1 MNNNNKDLLFL
12 VPAYNEENRIPK
24 NDYFKNLG
32 KYATVCFVNDGSS
45 DMTKNILTELAQS
58 INGQVIDLP
67 KNVGKAEA
75 IRQGYLTV
83 AKNQKL
89 EFVGFIDADSA
100 FSGIAVENFI
110 FKSLEYLREDSS
122 YKCIISSRIKLSGR
136 NIKRSTFRHYI
147 SRILITLI
155 GFTVPNLPYDS
166 QSGLKIFRNSPELR
180 NAMSKPFKTRWFFDI
195 ELLIRTNWLAS
206 GKVWEEPVLEWRDV
220 AGSHLSLRKAPRL
233 IVEIIRVLRIGRNS
247 RKIS

>member
-1 MNNNNKDLLFL
+1 MNSENLLIII
-12 VPAYNEENRIPK
+12 PAFNEELRLGNHE
-24 NDYFKNLG
+24 YFTKIASQSKVRL
-32 KYATVCFVNDGSS
+32 CFVNDGSTDNTS
-45 DMTKNILTELAQS
+45 QVLRSLAELTGGLS
-58 INGQVIDLP
+58 LDLP
-67 KNVGKAEA
+67 TNCGKSEA
-75 IRQGYLTV
+75 IRQGINYSLKNLEPNYL
-83 AKNQKL
+83 
-89 EFVGFIDADSA
+89 GFMDCDAA
-100 FSGIAVENFI
+100 FSEASVSQFLLVAVQLLQDKRNI
-110 FKSLEYLREDSS
+110 SAVL
-122 YKCIISSRIKLSGR
+122 SSRINLSGR
-136 NIKRSTFRHYI
+136 KIHRSTLRHYL
-147 SRILITLI
+147 SRIIITFI
-155 GFTVPNLPYDS
+155 GFVVPSLPYDS

>member
-1 MNNNNKDLLFL
+1 MTTRNRELFL
-12 VPAYNEENRIPK
+12 IVPAYNEENRIPNK
-24 NDYFKNLG
+24 DYFKNLG

-45 DMTKNILTELAQS
+45 DNTLNIVSELAQNV
-58 INGQVIDLP
+58 NGQVIDLP

-83 AKNQKL
+83 VQNQEPK
-89 EFVGFIDADSA
+89 FVGFIDADSA
-100 FSGIAVENFI
+100 FSGIAIEDFI
-110 FKSLEYLREDSS
+110 FKSLNHLREDSS
-122 YKCIISSRIKLSGR
+122 YTCFISSRIKLSGR
-136 NIKRSTFRHYI
+136 NIERSTFRHYI

-180 NAMSKPFKTRWFFDI
+180 NAMSKPFRTRWFFDV
-195 ELLIRTNWLAS
+195 ELLIRANWLAS

-220 AGSHLSLRKAPRL
+220 AGSHLSLRKAPLL
-233 IVEIIRVLRIGRNS
+233 IVEIFRVMRMGRNS
-247 RKIS
+247 RKNS

>member
-1 MNNNNKDLLFL
+1 MSNHNKDLLIL
-12 VPAYNEENRIPK
+12 VPAYNEEKRIPN

-45 DMTKNILTELAQS
+45 DNTLNIVSELAQS
-58 INGQVIDLP
+58 IDGQVIDLP

-83 AKNQKL
+83 VKNQEPK
-89 EFVGFIDADSA
+89 FVGFIDADSA
-100 FSGIAVENFI
+100 FSGIAIEDFI
-110 FKSLEYLREDSS
+110 FKSLNQLREDSS
-122 YKCIISSRIKLSGR
+122 QLCIISSRIKLSGR
-136 NIKRSTFRHYI
+136 NIERSTFRHYI
-147 SRILITLI
+147 SRVLITLI

-195 ELLIRTNWLAS
+195 ELLIRTNWLTS

-220 AGSHLSLRKAPRL
+220 AGSHLSLRKAPQL
-233 IVEIIRVLRIGRNS
+233 VVEIFRVMRMGRNS
-247 RKIS
+247 RMKS